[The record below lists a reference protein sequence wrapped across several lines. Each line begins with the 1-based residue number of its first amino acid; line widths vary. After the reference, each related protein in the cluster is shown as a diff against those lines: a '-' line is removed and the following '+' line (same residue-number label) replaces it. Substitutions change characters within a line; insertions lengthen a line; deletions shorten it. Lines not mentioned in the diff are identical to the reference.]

1 MMNTSGLKRNEYNQA
16 LINTDS
22 VSYKKF
28 ISEQQQSRELKKAVD
43 EVNNLRKDVD
53 DIKDMLRTIINGM
66 NNNGK
71 SSS

>member
-1 MMNTSGLKRNEYNQA
+1 MDSSKLKRNNFNQA

-22 VSYKKF
+22 VSFKKF
-28 ISEQQQSRELKKAVD
+28 VSEQQQSREVKKALA
-43 EVNNLRKDVD
+43 EVNTLRSDVD

>member
-1 MMNTSGLKRNEYNQA
+1 MDTSKIIRNKYNQA

-22 VSYKKF
+22 VSFKKF
-28 ISEQQQSRELKKAVD
+28 AYEQQQSRDIKKALL
-43 EVNNLRKDVD
+43 EVNTLRSDVD

>member
-1 MMNTSGLKRNEYNQA
+1 MDTSGLKRNEYNQA

-22 VSYKKF
+22 VSFKKF
-28 ISEQQQSRELKKAVD
+28 VSEQQQSRELKKAVA

-66 NNNGK
+66 NNNGQK
-71 SSS
+71 CS

>member
-1 MMNTSGLKRNEYNQA
+1 MKNTLGLKRNDYNQA

-22 VSYKKF
+22 VSFKKF
-28 ISEQQQSRELKKAVD
+28 VSEQQQSREVKKALA
-43 EVNNLRKDVD
+43 EVNNLRNDVD
-53 DIKDMLRTIINGM
+53 DIKSMLKTIINGM

>member
-1 MMNTSGLKRNEYNQA
+1 MKNTSGLKRNDYNQA

-22 VSYKKF
+22 VSFKKF
-28 ISEQQQSRELKKAVD
+28 VSEQQQSREVKKALA
-43 EVNNLRKDVD
+43 EVNNLRNDVD
-53 DIKDMLRTIINGM
+53 DIKSMLKTIINGM